1 MKEIAVEA
9 SASGK
14 CAIEELPIGSYT
26 IQVVSADAKS
36 EIVAAPFSVTV
47 TAGQTITKTFSV
59 TRIINDDQIRFVLRW
74 GDEESGAPSD
84 LDSHLVGPRV
94 KGIGNFHT
102 YYSDKTYEEYDD
114 EDGYVKYADLDVDDV
129 SEYML
134 KPVTA
139 MELREV
145 IGKMKEKVDLQR
157 KEKKKIESLTKTS
170 QDYHKNALV
179 IRSKAIESL
188 VSCTRD
194 VQESLEEL
202 SGMGINLEAA
212 SYRVALFDMDLFSD
226 IHQIDMEKRQE
237 SALMAFVLFN
247 VADEIVTDRNAGIAY
262 QEGNNRV
269 CILFMGNRSRE
280 FSREIQEIC
289 QEIQKK
295 VKEVI
300 GIEASAGIGGWVR
313 NPGDTIQSHNQAEKA
328 IELRY
333 LLGGN
338 LLIDTETLNPERSIS
353 LQQPLS
359 DMVDGIKKGN
369 EAEMNQALSVMKSEI
384 KKARVDK
391 SQACVCLQMIL
402 RHAGSCWEALS
413 SENED
418 LFHKREI
425 LMGRVTE
432 QKTFKEA
439 FKMAEDYVH
448 EVFERCSSLNSS
460 SGQKQAVL
468 AMEYIRQHY
477 NEPELGLN
485 DICSYLN
492 IGTSYFSTIFKE
504 ATGGT
509 FLEFLS
515 KTRMEKAKELLE
527 QTALK
532 NYEIAEKVG
541 FSDPHYFGIS
551 FKKMT
556 GKTPTEY
563 AREKRSI

>member
-1 MKEIAVEA
+1 MYRILLVDDEILVRDAIKENIDWKSMDCELVGDCEN
-9 SASGK
+9 GK
-14 CAIEELPIGSYT
+14 QAADFVKTHPVDIVLTDILMPYMDGMELSHFLHDNYP
-26 IQVVSADAKS
+26 
-36 EIVAAPFSVTV
+36 EIVIVIFS
-47 TAGQTITKTFSV
+47 GFGE
-59 TRIINDDQIRFVLRW
+59 F
-74 GDEESGAPSD
+74 
-84 LDSHLVGPRV
+84 
-94 KGIGNFHT
+94 
-102 YYSDKTYEEYDD
+102 EYAKKAIQ
-114 EDGYVKYADLDVDDV
+114 YNV

-145 IGKMKEKVDLQR
+145 IEKMKEKVDQQR
-157 KEKKKIESLTKTS
+157 QEKKKMESLTKTS

-179 IRSKAIESL
+179 IRSKAIEAL

-194 VQESLEEL
+194 VGESLLELEE
-202 SGMGINLEAA
+202 MGITLDAA
-212 SYRVALFDMDLFSD
+212 SYRVAVFDMDLFSD

-247 VADEIVTDRNAGIAY
+247 VADEIVTGRNAGIAY

-269 CILFMGNRSRE
+269 CILFMGDRSRE
-280 FSREIQEIC
+280 FTQEIQEIC
-289 QEIQKK
+289 KEIQSK

-300 GIEASAGIGGWVR
+300 GIEVSAGIGGWVR
-313 NPGDTIQSHNQAEKA
+313 NPGETVKSHNQAEKA

-338 LLIDTETLNPERSIS
+338 LLIDTENPGEERSLS

-359 DMVDGIKKGN
+359 EMVDGIKNGN
-369 EAEMNQALSVMKSEI
+369 RAAVDQALDFMKQEI

-413 SENED
+413 SGDED
-418 LFHKREI
+418 LFHKREL
-425 LMGRVTE
+425 LMGKVTE
-432 QKTFKEA
+432 QKTFTEA
-439 FKMAEDYVH
+439 FAMAEDYVH

-460 SGQKQAVL
+460 SGQKQALL
-468 AMEYIRQHY
+468 AMEYIRAHY
-477 NEPELGLN
+477 AEPEFGLN

-492 IGTSYFSTIFKE
+492 ISTSYFSTIFKE

-515 KTRMEKAKELLE
+515 RIRMEKAKELLE

-532 NYEIAEKVG
+532 NYEIAEMVG

-563 AREKRSI
+563 AKEKRSI

>member
-1 MKEIAVEA
+1 
-9 SASGK
+9 
-14 CAIEELPIGSYT
+14 
-26 IQVVSADAKS
+26 
-36 EIVAAPFSVTV
+36 
-47 TAGQTITKTFSV
+47 
-59 TRIINDDQIRFVLRW
+59 
-74 GDEESGAPSD
+74 
-84 LDSHLVGPRV
+84 
-94 KGIGNFHT
+94 
-102 YYSDKTYEEYDD
+102 
-114 EDGYVKYADLDVDDV
+114 
-129 SEYML
+129 
-134 KPVTA
+134 
-139 MELREV
+139 
-145 IGKMKEKVDLQR
+145 
-157 KEKKKIESLTKTS
+157 
-170 QDYHKNALV
+170 
-179 IRSKAIESL
+179 
-188 VSCTRD
+188 
-194 VQESLEEL
+194 
-202 SGMGINLEAA
+202 
-212 SYRVALFDMDLFSD
+212 
-226 IHQIDMEKRQE
+226 
-237 SALMAFVLFN
+237 
-247 VADEIVTDRNAGIAY
+247 
-262 QEGNNRV
+262 
-269 CILFMGNRSRE
+269 
-280 FSREIQEIC
+280 
-289 QEIQKK
+289 
-295 VKEVI
+295 
-300 GIEASAGIGGWVR
+300 
-313 NPGDTIQSHNQAEKA
+313 
-328 IELRY
+328 
-333 LLGGN
+333 
-338 LLIDTETLNPERSIS
+338 
-353 LQQPLS
+353 
-359 DMVDGIKKGN
+359 
-369 EAEMNQALSVMKSEI
+369 
-384 KKARVDK
+384 
-391 SQACVCLQMIL
+391 MIL

-563 AREKRSI
+563 AREKKIHMKKKSTDGSRHMYWNFDSYRRQQVFCSESEMPEAAVCDGHLYGVYRIW

>member
-1 MKEIAVEA
+1 M
-9 SASGK
+9 
-14 CAIEELPIGSYT
+14 
-26 IQVVSADAKS
+26 
-36 EIVAAPFSVTV
+36 
-47 TAGQTITKTFSV
+47 
-59 TRIINDDQIRFVLRW
+59 
-74 GDEESGAPSD
+74 
-84 LDSHLVGPRV
+84 
-94 KGIGNFHT
+94 
-102 YYSDKTYEEYDD
+102 
-114 EDGYVKYADLDVDDV
+114 
-129 SEYML
+129 
-134 KPVTA
+134 
-139 MELREV
+139 
-145 IGKMKEKVDLQR
+145 
-157 KEKKKIESLTKTS
+157 
-170 QDYHKNALV
+170 
-179 IRSKAIESL
+179 
-188 VSCTRD
+188 
-194 VQESLEEL
+194 
-202 SGMGINLEAA
+202 
-212 SYRVALFDMDLFSD
+212 
-226 IHQIDMEKRQE
+226 
-237 SALMAFVLFN
+237 
-247 VADEIVTDRNAGIAY
+247 TDRNAGIAY

-359 DMVDGIKKGN
+359 DMVDG
-369 EAEMNQALSVMKSEI
+369 I

-563 AREKRSI
+563 AREKRSL